1 MADGQVED
9 HGIMSN
15 SDGID
20 INNVPMTADDEDG
33 NHDNGVVNG
42 NGTHTDACGEGC
54 VIPYS
59 AVHRKP
65 RSLKSVKQEVWIP
78 GVPINVSVVE
88 AIRQPTTDI
97 FNPNIYVVQ
106 LEHGGYKWEIRRR
119 YKHFQSL
126 HTHLML
132 YKANVVL
139 GSIAK
144 MGAQER
150 RPATEDSLPNFPKQ
164 IDRVV
169 SPNKIE
175 ERKMQLQTY
184 LQGALASQLYRNHP
198 HTLEFLEVSH
208 LSFIHELG
216 SKLKE
221 GFLRKRGGGHR
232 TDMCLNMRAI
242 PGQWQERW
250 FVVKDSY
257 VAYIR
262 PDDGNVCHVQLMDNE
277 FSVLDGKSQTGVKG
291 GLKICSLSRELLVQ
305 CWTKRKMK
313 EWCADIK
320 HAMETSGKDFIQTNR
335 FGSFAPVRPESWCRW
350 FVDGA
355 GYFDAVASAIA
366 EAKEEIF
373 ITDWWLSPEIYLK
386 RPATQC
392 GRWRLDLLLKRKAD
406 EGVELGGRAA
416 RCDNFQML
424 SSQRQRKR
432 TKAGTRCLHK
442 DSRKKRLPVQGRW
455 RRTIPRMERVQPP
468 SLPKAFTV
476 DSSGKR
482 LWVGK
487 DYSNFIFKDITDLN
501 VPFSDLIDRKT
512 TPRMPWHDIGSCVY
526 GAPARDLARHFVQRW
541 NHAKTEKA
549 KFEEH
554 FPLLL
559 PKSYDNITVP
569 PEVQNQAIKCQ
580 VQALRSVSD
589 WSIGIERTEDSIHQA
604 YLTAIRE
611 AKYFIYIENQFFI
624 TQMDS
629 TVVING
635 IAQALFDRIR
645 QAHEAGENF
654 RVYVV
659 MPLLPGFEGEVGAP
673 SGYAIQA
680 VTHWQYASI
689 SRGGNS
695 LLEKL
700 GAAGIPAQKYI
711 TFHGM
716 RTHDELDDKPVS
728 ELIYIHSK
736 MLIVDDRLC
745 IIGSANINERSMRGS
760 RDSETAAIFEDTEFV
775 PCTFDGKDGQRGLF
789 VGSLRTQVFR
799 ELLGLMDDENGN
811 QIVGDPVTDE
821 FYKNLWIRTTSI
833 NTDVY
838 DQVFNCIP
846 TDLVRTFEQLADYKE
861 KAKRHLAI
869 TDVDAAREQLL
880 RVKGYLVFLPLHFL
894 ADVDMRPPAT
904 TKEGLVPDMLW
915 T

>member
-1 MADGQVED
+1 
-9 HGIMSN
+9 MS
-15 SDGID
+15 S
-20 INNVPMTADDEDG
+20 
-33 NHDNGVVNG
+33 
-42 NGTHTDACGEGC
+42 
-54 VIPYS
+54 
-59 AVHRKP
+59 
-65 RSLKSVKQEVWIP
+65 
-78 GVPINVSVVE
+78 
-88 AIRQPTTDI
+88 
-97 FNPNIYVVQ
+97 
-106 LEHGGYKWEIRRR
+106 LEHRR
-119 YKHFQSL
+119 
-126 HTHLML
+126 
-132 YKANVVL
+132 
-139 GSIAK
+139 
-144 MGAQER
+144 
-150 RPATEDSLPNFPKQ
+150 
-164 IDRVV
+164 
-169 SPNKIE
+169 
-175 ERKMQLQTY
+175 LQ
-184 LQGALASQLYRNHP
+184 
-198 HTLEFLEVSH
+198 LEFLEVSY
-208 LSFIHELG
+208 LSFIAGLG
-216 SKLKE
+216 AKLKGTREEVRQEDIRAPTCASTSKLVSAV
-221 GFLRKRGGGHR
+221 R
-232 TDMCLNMRAI
+232 
-242 PGQWQERW
+242 ERW
-250 FVVKDSY
+250 FVLKDTY

-262 PDDGNVCHVQLMDNE
+262 PEDGAVCHVQLMDNGFQVHSGQAE
-277 FSVLDGKSQTGVKG
+277 TNVKHG
-291 GLKICSLSRELLVQ
+291 IKICSLSRELLVQ

-320 HAMETSGKDFIQTNR
+320 RAMETSGKDFIQTNR

-392 GRWRLDLLLKRKAD
+392 GSWRLDLLLKRKAD
-406 EGVELGGRAA
+406 EGVKVFVLLYKEVEVALGINSAYSKISLTQKNPDNIKVLRHPDHAPGTGTFLWGHHEKLVIVDQAIAFVGGLDMCYA
-416 RCDNFQML
+416 RWDDN
-424 SSQRQRKR
+424 K
-432 TKAGTRCLHK
+432 H
-442 DSRKKRLPVQGRW
+442 RL
-455 RRTIPRMERVQPP
+455 
-468 SLPKAFTV
+468 
-476 DSSGKR
+476 
-482 LWVGK
+482 
-487 DYSNFIFKDITDLN
+487 TDLGEG
-501 VPFSDLIDRKT
+501 PLLPAGIQSGLQESGMADLLVRLTGVHMKPGND
-512 TPRMPWHDIGSCVY
+512 
-526 GAPARDLARHFVQRW
+526 PAT
-541 NHAKTEKA
+541 NTEKA
-549 KFEEH
+549 KFDDY

-559 PKSYDNITVP
+559 PKSYDNITIL
-569 PEVQNQAIKCQ
+569 PEWKCNAINCQ
-580 VQALRSVSD
+580 VQVLRSVSN
-589 WSIGIERTEDSIHQA
+589 WSIGIKKTEDSIHQA

-611 AKYFIYIENQFFI
+611 SKYFIYIENQFFI

-680 VTHWQYASI
+680 VTHWQYTSI

-695 LLEKL
+695 LLERL
-700 GAAGIPAQKYI
+700 SAAGIPSQEYI
-711 TFHGM
+711 SFHGT
-716 RTHDELDDKPVS
+716 RTHGELRGQPVS

-775 PCTFDGKDGQRGLF
+775 PCTFDGKEGQRGLF

-799 ELLGLMDDENGN
+799 ELLGLMDVSGGAD
-811 QIVGDPVTDE
+811 VVADPVSDH
-821 FYKNLWIRTTSI
+821 FYTHVWMTTSAI
-833 NTDVY
+833 NTRVF

-861 KAKRHLAI
+861 RAKRHLAI

-894 ADVDMRPPAT
+894 ADVDIRPPAT